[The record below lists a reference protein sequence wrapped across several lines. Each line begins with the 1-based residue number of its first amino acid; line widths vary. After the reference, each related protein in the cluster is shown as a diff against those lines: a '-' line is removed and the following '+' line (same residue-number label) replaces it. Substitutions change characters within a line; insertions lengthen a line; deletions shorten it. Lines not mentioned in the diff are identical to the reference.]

1 MEQDLFAYMLD
12 NTWSDPD
19 FINNPFDDD
28 DSSEESQIDLPKI
41 MSYSEFKKYLQ
52 KKIVPDRSILVTK
65 EMLIKVDQAFY
76 EEFGK
81 TWIKLTRDDKRL
93 KEKIFQK
100 MYKNVNIIFSCIQKE
115 PDKYLKYVKELII
128 AKYINKTK

>member
-1 MEQDLFAYMLD
+1 MEQELFTYMFD
-12 NTWSDPD
+12 NIWSDSD

-28 DSSEESQIDLPKI
+28 DSNDGYQIDLPKI

-65 EMLIKVDQAFY
+65 EMLIKVDKAFY
-76 EEFGK
+76 EEYGK

-93 KEKIFQK
+93 KEKVFQK
-100 MYKNVNIIFSCIQKE
+100 MYKNVNTIFSCMQKE
-115 PDKYLKYVKELII
+115 PDKYLRYVKELII
-128 AKYINKTK
+128 VKYINKAK